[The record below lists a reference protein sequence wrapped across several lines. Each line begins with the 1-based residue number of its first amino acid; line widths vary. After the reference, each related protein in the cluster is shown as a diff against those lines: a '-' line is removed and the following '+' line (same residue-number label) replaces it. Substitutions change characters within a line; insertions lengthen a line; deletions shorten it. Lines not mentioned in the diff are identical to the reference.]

1 MWALAYAAVNRIEAT
16 NLPTD
21 EFILA
26 STIPMRSSYHLM
38 DLKQRLIFEGFEVE
52 FIDAE
57 YLQAFKSHCPKPFT
71 NQHTAIMEKNHI

>member
-38 DLKQRLIFEGFEVE
+38 DLKQRLIFEVE

-71 NQHTAIMEKNHI
+71 NQHTAVMEKNHI